1 LRLVTALAAG
11 IVLYAS
17 FPPRTVW
24 WLAPISF
31 ALLGLVVHGRRAR
44 AGFGYG
50 FVFSMGFM
58 IPLMYWTGS
67 FVGVFAP
74 WVLCSF
80 ESLIMAL
87 GPAAIAV
94 VSRLRGAPLWAAL
107 LWVADEAVRAR
118 FPFGGLP
125 WGKVA
130 FGQADGSYLS
140 LAALGGTPL
149 VGFAVVLTGFGLAAL
164 ARVLWRK
171 ENRRSTMIIGP
182 VLAVLVPLVGGIAA
196 WPLVGT
202 DPNAGT
208 AVVAA
213 VQGNVPR
220 LGLDFDTQRRI
231 VLDYHAKETQV
242 LANEVRAGKVKQ
254 PQLVIWPENSD
265 DVDPYVNPDAYAEI
279 SQTVADIDAPIAVGA
294 VVYSQ
299 GPQPKNTSI
308 LWEPGKGPVLQYVK
322 RKLMPFGE
330 TMPWRS
336 FFHFF
341 APGLVN
347 IAGNFAPGTTA
358 VPFPMGPAKVG
369 IDTCYEVAF
378 DSVVR
383 DSVTDGTNLIAVPTN
398 NATFGKTEMTY
409 QQLAMDQERAVEH
422 GRSVVVAATS
432 GVSAIIQPNGTIT
445 QQTELFTPA
454 ALVAT
459 VPLRSTITLAD
470 RLGSWPEWIMVAGG
484 LLALAFGVRSE
495 RLRGRARRGALALA
509 AARTNAATVASGTA
523 EGTTTTIVTTTS
535 ASSTTSAGSTSTSG
549 GTASSTEDTDADT
562 GINRSTDRSTDNTD

>member
-1 LRLVTALAAG
+1 VAGEPGGPAGVGPLRHRRRPHIPSKPTLLRLVAALAAG

-31 ALLGLVVHGRRAR
+31 AVLGVVLYGRRAR

-67 FVGVFAP
+67 FVGTFAP

-87 GPAAIAV
+87 GTAAIAV

-107 LWVADEAVRAR
+107 LWVADEALRAR

-140 LAALGGTPL
+140 LASLGGTPL

-164 ARVLWRK
+164 LRVLWRRDT
-171 ENRRSTMIIGP
+171 RRTAMIVGP

-213 VQGNVPR
+213 IQGNVPR

-231 VLDYHAKETQV
+231 VLDYHARETQV
-242 LANEVRAGKVKQ
+242 LADEVRAGKVKQ

-279 SQTVADIDAPIAVGA
+279 SQAASDIGAPIEVGA
-294 VVYSQ
+294 VVTSQ
-299 GPQPKNTSI
+299 GPQPKNTAI

-322 RKLMPFGE
+322 RKLLPFGE
-330 TMPWRS
+330 TIPWRS
-336 FFHFF
+336 FFAAI
-341 APGLVN
+341 APIAN
-347 IAGNFAPGTTA
+347 QAGNFVPGTKA
-358 VPFPMGPAKVG
+358 VPFPMGPAMVG

-378 DSVVR
+378 DNVVR

-432 GVSAIIQPNGTIT
+432 GVSAIIQPDGIIT
-445 QQTELFTPA
+445 QQTGLFTPA

-459 VPLRSTITLAD
+459 VPLRSTTTVAD
-470 RLGSWPEWIMVAGG
+470 RLGAWPEWVMVVVG
-484 LLALAFGVRSE
+484 LLALVFGVRAE
-495 RLRGRARRGALALA
+495 NQRGSARRGAAALA
-509 AARTNAATVASGTA
+509 AAAAGSATPGTA
-523 EGTTTTIVTTTS
+523 RSDTS
-535 ASSTTSAGSTSTSG
+535 A
-549 GTASSTEDTDADT
+549 TEDTGTTDT
-562 GINRSTDRSTDNTD
+562 GTTN

>member
-1 LRLVTALAAG
+1 MVAPTLRSAEVAGEPERPAQRPARRRRRPHLPTWPTLARLVAALAGG
-11 IVLYAS
+11 ILLYAS

-31 ALLGLVVHGRRAR
+31 AVLGIVVHGRRAR

-50 FVFSMGFM
+50 FVWSMGFM

-67 FVGVFAP
+67 FVGVVAP

-80 ESLIMAL
+80 EALIMAL
-87 GPAAIAV
+87 GTAGIAV

-107 LWVADEAVRAR
+107 LWIADEALRAR
-118 FPFGGLP
+118 VPFGGLP

-140 LAALGGTPL
+140 LASLGGTPL
-149 VGFAVVLTGFGLAAL
+149 VGFAVVLTGFGLGAL
-164 ARVLWRK
+164 VLVLWRK
-171 ENRRSTMIIGP
+171 NDTGNRRTTLIVGP
-182 VLAVLVPLVGGIAA
+182 VLAILVPLLAGIAA

-202 DPNAGT
+202 DANAGT
-208 AVVAA
+208 ATVAA
-213 VQGNVPR
+213 IQGNVPR

-231 VLDYHAKETQV
+231 VLDYHARETQA
-242 LANEVRAGKVKQ
+242 LAAEVRAGKVKQ

-265 DVDPYVNPDAYAEI
+265 DVDPYVNPDAYAELA
-279 SQTVADIDAPIAVGA
+279 QTASDIDAPMEVGA

-299 GPQPKNTSI
+299 GPQPKNTAI

-336 FFHFF
+336 FFAYFDPI
-341 APGLVN
+341 AN
-347 IAGNFAPGTTA
+347 TAGNFVPGDKA
-358 VPFPMGPAKVG
+358 VPFPMGPAVVG

-378 DSVVR
+378 DDVVR

-432 GVSAIIQPNGTIT
+432 GVSAIIEPNGTIT

-470 RLGSWPEWIMVAGG
+470 RLGSWPEWVMVVVG
-484 LLALAFGVRSE
+484 LLALLFGVRSNMQ
-495 RLRGRARRGALALA
+495 RAGMRRGAAALA
-509 AARTNAATVASGTA
+509 AAKATTA
-523 EGTTTTIVTTTS
+523 TGLADES
-535 ASSTTSAGSTSTSG
+535 
-549 GTASSTEDTDADT
+549 DTDKHD
-562 GINRSTDRSTDNTD
+562 D

>member
-1 LRLVTALAAG
+1 MAAPTLRPADVAGQPERPAQQADRGRRRRRPHLPTLPTAARLVVALAGG
-11 IVLYAS
+11 IALYAS

-24 WLAPISF
+24 WLAPIGF
-31 ALLGLVVHGRRAR
+31 AMLGIVLYGRRAR

-50 FVFSMGFM
+50 FVWSMGFM

-67 FVGVFAP
+67 FVGVVAP

-80 ESLIMAL
+80 EALIMAL
-87 GPAAIAV
+87 GTAAIAA
-94 VSRLRGAPLWAAL
+94 VSRLRGAPLWGAL
-107 LWVADEAVRAR
+107 LWIADEALRAR
-118 FPFGGLP
+118 VPFGGLP

-149 VGFAVVLTGFGLAAL
+149 VGFAVALTGFGLAAL
-164 ARVLWRK
+164 VLVLWRK
-171 ENRRSTMIIGP
+171 ENRRTAMIVGP
-182 VLAVLVPLVGGIAA
+182 VLAILVPLVAGIAA

-208 AVVAA
+208 ATVAA
-213 VQGNVPR
+213 IQGNVPR

-231 VLDYHAKETQV
+231 VLDYHTRETEA
-242 LANEVRAGKVKQ
+242 LAAQVRAGKVAQ

-265 DVDPYVNPDAYAEI
+265 DVDPYVNPDAYAEL
-279 SQTVADIDAPIAVGA
+279 SEAASDIHAPMEVGA

-299 GPQPKNTSI
+299 GPQPKNTAI

-336 FFHFF
+336 FFAYFDPI
-341 APGLVN
+341 AN
-347 IAGNFAPGTTA
+347 TAGNFAPGDRA

-378 DSVVR
+378 DDVVR

-432 GVSAIIQPNGTIT
+432 GVSAIIEPNGTIT

-459 VPLRSTITLAD
+459 VPLRSTVTLAD
-470 RLGSWPEWIMVAGG
+470 RLGSWPEWVMVVVG
-484 LLALAFGVRSE
+484 LLALVFGVRSNM
-495 RLRGRARRGALALA
+495 RRAGMRRGAAALA
-509 AARTNAATVASGTA
+509 AAKA
-523 EGTTTTIVTTTS
+523 
-535 ASSTTSAGSTSTSG
+535 
-549 GTASSTEDTDADT
+549 ADT
-562 GINRSTDRSTDNTD
+562 GTAN

>member
-1 LRLVTALAAG
+1 VVAPTLRPADVAGTPQRPAEQAARRRRRRPHLPTWPTLARLVTALAGG

-31 ALLGLVVHGRRAR
+31 AMLGIVLYGRRAR

-50 FVFSMGFM
+50 FVWSMGFL

-67 FVGVFAP
+67 FVGVIAP

-80 ESLIMAL
+80 EALIMGL
-87 GPAAIAV
+87 GTAAIAA

-107 LWVADEAVRAR
+107 LWVADEALRAR
-118 FPFGGLP
+118 VPFGGLP

-149 VGFAVVLTGFGLAAL
+149 VGFAVALTGFGLAAL
-164 ARVLWRK
+164 ALVLWRK
-171 ENRRSTMIIGP
+171 QNRQRTLIVGP
-182 VLAVLVPLVGGIAA
+182 VTAILLPLLAGIAA

-208 AVVAA
+208 ATVAA
-213 VQGNVPR
+213 IQGNVPR

-231 VLDYHAKETQV
+231 VLDYHARETEV

-265 DVDPYVNPDAYAEI
+265 DVDPYINPDAYAEL
-279 SQTVADIDAPIAVGA
+279 SQAASDIGAPMEVGA

-299 GPQPKNTSI
+299 GPQPKNTAI

-330 TMPWRS
+330 TMPLRS
-336 FFHFF
+336 FFAYFDPI
-341 APGLVN
+341 AN
-347 IAGNFAPGTTA
+347 TAGNFVPGNKA
-358 VPFPMGPAKVG
+358 VPFPMGPAVVG

-378 DSVVR
+378 DDVVR

-432 GVSAIIQPNGTIT
+432 GVSAIIEPNGIIT

-459 VPLRSTITLAD
+459 VPLRSTTTLAD
-470 RLGSWPEWIMVAGG
+470 RLGSWPEWVMVVGG
-484 LLALAFGVRSE
+484 LLALLFGVRSNIQ
-495 RLRGRARRGALALA
+495 RAGMRRGAEALA
-509 AARTNAATVASGTA
+509 AAKAA
-523 EGTTTTIVTTTS
+523 TTTS
-535 ASSTTSAGSTSTSG
+535 
-549 GTASSTEDTDADT
+549 ERADT
-562 GINRSTDRSTDNTD
+562 GTSN

>member
-1 LRLVTALAAG
+1 MRPADVAGKPERPAEQVARRRRRRPHLPTWPTLARLVAALAG
-11 IVLYAS
+11 GMVLYAS

-24 WLAPISF
+24 WLAPVSF
-31 ALLGLVVHGRRAR
+31 AMLGIVVYGRRAR

-50 FVFSMGFM
+50 FVWSMGFM

-67 FVGVFAP
+67 FVGVIAP

-80 ESLIMAL
+80 EALIMAL
-87 GPAAIAV
+87 GTAGIAV

-107 LWVADEAVRAR
+107 LWVADEALRAR

-140 LAALGGTPL
+140 LASLGGTPL
-149 VGFAVVLTGFGLAAL
+149 VGFAVVLTGFGLGAL
-164 ARVLWRK
+164 ALVLWRK
-171 ENRRSTMIIGP
+171 NNTEKRRAALITGP
-182 VLAVLVPLVGGIAA
+182 VIAILVPLLAGIAA

-202 DPNAGT
+202 DANAGT
-208 AVVAA
+208 ATVAA
-213 VQGNVPR
+213 IQGNVPR

-231 VLDYHAKETQV
+231 VLDYHARETQL
-242 LANEVRAGKVKQ
+242 LADEVRAGKVKQ

-265 DVDPYVNPDAYAEI
+265 DVDPYVNPDAYAELA
-279 SQTVADIDAPIAVGA
+279 QTASDIDAPMEVGA

-299 GPQPKNTSI
+299 GPQPKNTAI
-308 LWEPGKGPVLQYVK
+308 LWEPGKGPTLEYVK

-336 FFHFF
+336 FFAYFDPI
-341 APGLVN
+341 AN
-347 IAGNFAPGTTA
+347 TAGNFVAGDKA
-358 VPFPMGPAKVG
+358 VPFPMGPAVVG

-378 DSVVR
+378 DDVVR

-432 GVSAIIQPNGTIT
+432 GVSAIIDPNGTIT

-470 RLGSWPEWIMVAGG
+470 RLGSWPEWVMVVAA
-484 LLALAFGVRSE
+484 LLALLFGVRSNMY
-495 RLRGRARRGALALA
+495 RAGMRRGAAALA
-509 AARTNAATVASGTA
+509 AAKAAAATERADTA
-523 EGTTTTIVTTTS
+523 TS
-535 ASSTTSAGSTSTSG
+535 
-549 GTASSTEDTDADT
+549 DTDKHD
-562 GINRSTDRSTDNTD
+562 D